1 VTAFGACFSDDR
13 SLLGLAF
20 GYYLAVHSGLS

>member
-1 VTAFGACFSDDR
+1 MGVWPLFFGALVPS
-13 SLLGLAF
+13 GAII